1 MSQKPQHQIIFTQKS
16 TKWQLIEW
24 MRICA
29 NAAWAV
35 GRGRAAG
42 QGGQWCRR
50 FPSLLRPSIQSPRP
64 PQLLLQFPPLPLP
77 PLLLLPSDRWLEQVE
92 AAHRLTCTA
101 PQSPLPQNCI
111 LSHHKQYF
119 CQNLQKPD
127 HIATRFF
134 WWVNRVIKKAKQP
147 FLGNQRG
154 LFDIHHTRNSLHHH
168 SLIFFTWTFLNSTFT
183 FPCSLSFVSFFP
195 FTF

>member
-29 NAAWAV
+29 NAVWAV
-35 GRGRAAG
+35 GRGGSRPGWAVM
-42 QGGQWCRR
+42 QKVPL
-50 FPSLLRPSIQSPRP
+50 PSLLRPSIQSPRP

-134 WWVNRVIKKAKQP
+134 
-147 FLGNQRG
+147 
-154 LFDIHHTRNSLHHH
+154 
-168 SLIFFTWTFLNSTFT
+168 
-183 FPCSLSFVSFFP
+183 
-195 FTF
+195 